1 MMEDTVLWNAILTGG
16 VGVIAWVIRSCM
28 VELNRLN
35 ILVNRTREE
44 MAKEYVTKMEQ
55 KDQMNYVID
64 KIEALDAK
72 LDRLLERH
80 QVMDPVTII
89 GGATVAFNAIKKGIQ
104 MGKDLQD
111 MHGQLSSPLYTS
123 SSP

>member
-35 ILVNRTREE
+35 ILINRTREE
-44 MAKEYVTKMEQ
+44 IAKEYVTKLEQ
-55 KDQMNYVID
+55 KDQMTYVID

-72 LDRLLERH
+72 LDRLLERS
-80 QVMDPVTII
+80 
-89 GGATVAFNAIKKGIQ
+89 N
-104 MGKDLQD
+104 
-111 MHGQLSSPLYTS
+111 GQ
-123 SSP
+123 

>member
-35 ILVNRTREE
+35 ILINRTREE
-44 MAKEYVTKMEQ
+44 IAKEYVTKVEQ
-55 KDQMNYVID
+55 KDQMVYVID

-72 LDRLLERH
+72 LDRLLERS
-80 QVMDPVTII
+80 
-89 GGATVAFNAIKKGIQ
+89 N
-104 MGKDLQD
+104 
-111 MHGQLSSPLYTS
+111 GQ
-123 SSP
+123 